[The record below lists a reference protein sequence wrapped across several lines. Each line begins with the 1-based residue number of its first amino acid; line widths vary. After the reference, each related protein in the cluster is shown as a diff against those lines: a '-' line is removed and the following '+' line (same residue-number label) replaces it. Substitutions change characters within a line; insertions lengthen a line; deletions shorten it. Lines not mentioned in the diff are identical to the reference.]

1 MAKISEP
8 TAKHKRN
15 LHPRDRKRAASHLL
29 SRATWLERR
38 REPDPR
44 CRAAQLDD
52 AADCAR
58 LARLLLEEKK

>member
-1 MAKISEP
+1 MPKLPQTPADN
-8 TAKHKRN
+8 KRN
-15 LHPRDRKRAASHLL
+15 LRPLDLKRAAAHLL
-29 SRATWLERR
+29 SRAEWLRRR